1 MPKQEDINMEM
12 NIFLKKNKILLKD
25 SNRRV

>member
-12 NIFLKKNKILLKD
+12 NIFLKKNRI
-25 SNRRV
+25 